1 MKQQFGVSKIMETM
15 IVDGYTYHLV
25 RYAYVTVSSKD
36 YVGSS
41 SSPDLKIAGELIG
54 DDCEWLTPSTSIE
67 RAPLGD
73 TFVMEGIEGEAN
85 LTRHELLQQLEE
97 EKWLSSHRVKPGWQ
111 PFS

>member
-1 MKQQFGVSKIMETM
+1 METM

-54 DDCEWLTPSTSIE
+54 DDCKWLTPSTPIE

-73 TFVMEGIEGEAN
+73 TFVMEGIEDEYS
-85 LTRHELLQQLEE
+85 RHQLEE
-97 EKWLSSHRVKPGWQ
+97 ERKEGEWLKSRRVKPGWQ
-111 PFS
+111 TFS